1 MAQPC
6 KACAH
11 PERDLMDECL
21 VGGMSNREAGRRF
34 GITKDSVARHRA
46 NHVSS
51 ALQATVVEQTTQAA
65 QSALARLED
74 LFSRVHRVLA
84 TAERDGKHSLVLQ
97 AAREMRQ
104 TAELLAK
111 ITGELDE
118 RNQVQVQVLNMTAD
132 PGWLA
137 ARTAMQEALAPY
149 PDAARAVSARLLT
162 LDEGGGAGVG
172 GGT

>member
-21 VGGMSNREAGRRF
+21 VSGMSNREAGRRF

-104 TAELLAK
+104 TAEVLAK

-118 RNQVQVQVLNMTAD
+118 RKQVQVLNVTAD

-137 ARTAMQEALAPY
+137 ARAAMQEALAPY

>member
-104 TAELLAK
+104 TAEVLAK

-118 RNQVQVQVLNMTAD
+118 RNQVQVLNVTAD

-137 ARTAMQEALAPY
+137 ARAAMQEALAPY
-149 PDAARAVSARLLT
+149 PDAARAVSVRLLA